1 VLVVTDEGC
10 PNIKMANPL
19 RGVTSIFRG
28 AQIDTAQNFD
38 RAQRHIVQMTNR
50 GGDNI
55 KTRWQGALSASDH
68 LGQLRAIL
76 PR

>member
-1 VLVVTDEGC
+1 
-10 PNIKMANPL
+10 
-19 RGVTSIFRG
+19 
-28 AQIDTAQNFD
+28 
-38 RAQRHIVQMTNR
+38 MTNR